1 MIDLELLTGAL
12 RDRPSNDVAA
22 IRFGDTYE
30 PSGGPGAKVFPPTYA
45 VPNNAEHPYVIESRW
60 IDDVPTDTVL
70 LDSVAAQANEVEQA
84 LLDAVD
90 RGELSMPLVE
100 TTTEAH
106 GQSIRITSL
115 DAPHRLADA
124 YFRDSQ
130 YDSDGNSTDFSSTE
144 PGKGLRSATLRDATA
159 LFRWCPT
166 ALIYGIWDSH
176 RGRPE
181 LSLKV
186 PRSYV
191 SELFGV
197 EPQIG
202 QRVGS
207 RLDPIGMLGGNVVR
221 SETPGDWSLVEVES
235 EAGTEKVDA
244 ATGSKG
250 KKDSLSQVGHGNVA
264 PGISTGGVAI
274 RRAERQASMSLAGL
288 RRLRF
293 PVQGERDAERDAAGR
308 AVLAALALVGDR
320 LSFDLPSLSLRS
332 GCELVQ
338 NGSEVHLVHRDGQTE
353 VVDLDADAALQLL
366 GAAREAAAARGLD
379 WAEQTLSLVPKAN
392 LQEAI
397 EVNLP
402 GLS

>member
-1 MIDLELLTGAL
+1 
-12 RDRPSNDVAA
+12 
-22 IRFGDTYE
+22 
-30 PSGGPGAKVFPPTYA
+30 
-45 VPNNAEHPYVIESRW
+45 
-60 IDDVPTDTVL
+60 
-70 LDSVAAQANEVEQA
+70 
-84 LLDAVD
+84 
-90 RGELSMPLVE
+90 
-100 TTTEAH
+100 
-106 GQSIRITSL
+106 
-115 DAPHRLADA
+115 
-124 YFRDSQ
+124 
-130 YDSDGNSTDFSSTE
+130 
-144 PGKGLRSATLRDATA
+144 
-159 LFRWCPT
+159 
-166 ALIYGIWDSH
+166 
-176 RGRPE
+176 
-181 LSLKV
+181 
-186 PRSYV
+186 
-191 SELFGV
+191 
-197 EPQIG
+197 
-202 QRVGS
+202 
-207 RLDPIGMLGGNVVR
+207 MLGGNVVR